1 LCKKPIAIEVAASLS
16 TPPSQCSDDQE
27 CITTKGIFGVSGV
40 FSPAGPGS
48 AILSDKGLLL
58 DALYSK
64 QACNMA
70 NMSHHTRLVALSVNY
85 YEENWTF
92 LKNQRRKWLEDN
104 RQKLEKIKSEQ
115 RSKHYDPRERATSK
129 QAPAQTSPLHDEL

>member
-1 LCKKPIAIEVAASLS
+1 
-16 TPPSQCSDDQE
+16 
-27 CITTKGIFGVSGV
+27 
-40 FSPAGPGS
+40 
-48 AILSDKGLLL
+48 
-58 DALYSK
+58 
-64 QACNMA
+64 MA

-92 LKNQRRKWLEDN
+92 LKNQQRKWLEDN